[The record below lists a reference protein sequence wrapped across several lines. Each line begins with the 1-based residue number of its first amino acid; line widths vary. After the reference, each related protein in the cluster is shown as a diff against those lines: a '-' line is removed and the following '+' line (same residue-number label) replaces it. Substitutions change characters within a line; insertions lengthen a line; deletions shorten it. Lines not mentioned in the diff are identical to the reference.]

1 MKDIRRM
8 TSPYFVWAL
17 IFVLIPLFMTFYYA
31 FTLDGSLSLANFQRF
46 FSSGALP
53 TLFRSLRVAVLTSI
67 ICLVLAYPMAYFLA
81 GIKGNYRSV
90 AITLVIIPMWM
101 NFLLRTYSWTTI
113 LSRRGIVSGIFMSMG
128 LKPLDILYSEAAVV
142 IGMVYN
148 FLPFMI
154 LPIYTSL
161 EKIDQSLIEAARDLG
176 ADNFQTFTRVL
187 LPLSFPG
194 IASGISMVFI
204 PAISTFEITTLLGG
218 NKTNLIGNVI
228 EQQFTVTGNWNY
240 GFAMS
245 IILMVF
251 LLVSLIFSNEDKDD
265 GAKSKK
271 KKAAMKEGAK

>member
-1 MKDIRRM
+1 MNNIKRM
-8 TSPYFVWAL
+8 SSPYYLWAF
-17 IFVLIPLFMTFYYA
+17 IFVLVPLVMTLYYA
-31 FTLDGSLSLANFQRF
+31 FTVNGTPSLYNFQRF

-53 TLFRSLRVAVLTSI
+53 TLFRSLKIAVISSL
-67 ICLVLAYPMAYFLA
+67 ICLLLAYPVAYFIA
-81 GIKGNYRSV
+81 QSNSNYRSV
-90 AITLVIIPMWM
+90 AITLIIIPMWM
-101 NFLLRTYSWTTI
+101 NFLLRTYSWVTI
-113 LSRRGIVSGIFMSMG
+113 LSRNGIVSSFLMG
-128 LKPLDILYSEAAVV
+128 LGLDPIDILYTEGAVV

-148 FLPFMI
+148 FLPFMV
-154 LPIYTSL
+154 LPIYTAI
-161 EKIDQSLIEAARDLG
+161 EKIDENLIEAARDLG
-176 ADNFQTFTRVL
+176 ANSIQTFVKVL

-251 LLVSLIFSNEDKDD
+251 LVISLIFSKDD
-265 GAKSKK
+265 NEEKSKK
-271 KKAAMKEGAK
+271 KHGNSEYDRRA